1 MDVELS
7 RKTYRVKEGVNSRYR
22 SRADRKTSCASNFS
36 ILPLSLFLISLLRPE
51 SREWTLNGRIEEL
64 KNFLP
69 YEKRKISKLAAGE
82 RVTSCFVRFERRG
95 SGRAKRRGKKK
106 EKKRERKREE
116 KKDKEETKGKKKKL
130 GGDAKKHHQII
141 RAKSWNRTDEKFGS
155 ALNRLAYKGTKIC
168 EFSCVSRY

>member
-36 ILPLSLFLISLLRPE
+36 IPPLSLFLISLLRPE

-116 KKDKEETKGKKKKL
+116 KKDKEETKGKKK
-130 GGDAKKHHQII
+130 
-141 RAKSWNRTDEKFGS
+141 S
-155 ALNRLAYKGTKIC
+155 
-168 EFSCVSRY
+168 

>member
-116 KKDKEETKGKKKKL
+116 KKDKEETKGKKKVRRGREETSSNYPREKL
-130 GGDAKKHHQII
+130 ESHG
-141 RAKSWNRTDEKFGS
+141 
-155 ALNRLAYKGTKIC
+155 
-168 EFSCVSRY
+168 